1 MMKKISQSTL
11 DFINKNISTNA
22 QASSYP
28 LRKQFDIKDTSPQ
41 INVTELSSQALN
53 VSPVNSPTFNM
64 TEKQTC

>member
-11 DFINKNISTNA
+11 DFINNNINTNA

-41 INVTELSSQALN
+41 IKVTEQNSKPLD
-53 VSPVNSPTFNM
+53 VSPANSPAFNM
-64 TEKQTC
+64 TEEQTC